1 MEIKTATSP
10 GCTDQHHVKASVRQ
24 PGDSNRMW
32 SVEELITY
40 LGVPYETFR
49 TWRKNGR
56 GPANEYRFGQ
66 LLRYAEEDVAEWW
79 IATGCEAHQARAR
92 RRQRGPRLVKRA

>member
-1 MEIKTATSP
+1 MEIKTASSP
-10 GCTDQHHVKASVRQ
+10 CGTDQHPVKASVRQ

-49 TWRKNGR
+49 TWRRNGR
-56 GPANEYRFGQ
+56 GPANAYRFGQ
-66 LLRYAEEDVAEWW
+66 LLRYAEGDVAEW
-79 IATGCEAHQARAR
+79 IARGCEAHQSRAR
-92 RRQRGPRLVKRA
+92 QRQRYPRLVKPS